1 MAPHTAAA
9 PEHTA
14 IRGEHECTPIPKG
27 RILEASNLAYTT
39 DMRLATIGTAV
50 FACIAGPASAAEEYC
65 KEVEVPVTIM
75 ATVPALPEI
84 FDLPSISNHIH
95 LWLGFLFNLPAQ
107 GRYTI
112 RATHCT
118 STVRDPENNG
128 RLQVLVHGIC
138 GSRHFFSGLESPSL
152 GIGAFGGKNYSYVD
166 YALSKGYDTLAVDRL
181 GNGRSDKPNP
191 FLVVHLPAQIEA
203 MNSLLEQ
210 IRAGALGKPPQ
221 EIIWYGHSWGSILGQ
236 GLTTKYPRA
245 VERLVLNGWT
255 AFIDKAGMTTALRL
269 QFWPARL
276 ADARKRFTKLGWGYL
291 QPSSEEGMTQMN
303 FWGAGTDFDGA
314 HYDTAIAKQMWTQVG
329 TVAFGELLTSALLN
343 GVPSA
348 SFTGKVLV
356 VTGKHDDF
364 FCATSYRAGHV
375 DCGSGDK
382 NGLGGSWSYVQDD
395 HSILA
400 RTGKQAFPRATRF
413 DYFVPP
419 NTGHCL
425 HQHYSQK
432 LSADTTEA
440 WLRETLPTSARVSR
454 SGAEAVGKGADVLLQ
469 HDEL

>member
-1 MAPHTAAA
+1 
-9 PEHTA
+9 
-14 IRGEHECTPIPKG
+14 
-27 RILEASNLAYTT
+27 
-39 DMRLATIGTAV
+39 MRLATICTALL
-50 FACIAGPASAAEEYC
+50 ACIAGPAFAVEQDC
-65 KEVEVPVTIM
+65 KEVEVPVTIR
-75 ATVPALPEI
+75 ATAPALPET
-84 FDLPSISNHIH
+84 FDLPSISNYVH
-95 LWLGFLFNLPAQ
+95 LWVGFLFNLPAQ
-107 GRYTI
+107 GKYTI
-112 RATHCT
+112 RGTHCT

-152 GIGAFGGKNYSYVD
+152 GIEAFGGKNYSYVD

-203 MNSLLEQ
+203 MNSLLER
-210 IRAGALGKPPQ
+210 IRAGALGKIPQ

-236 GLTTKYPRA
+236 GLTTKYPNA

-255 AFIDKAGMTTALRL
+255 AFVDKAAITTALRM

-291 QPSSEEGMTQMN
+291 QPSSEKGMTQMN

-314 HYDTAIAKQMWTQVG
+314 HYDTGITKQIWTQVG
-329 TVAFGELLTSALLN
+329 TVAFGELLTSSLLN

-348 SFTGKVLV
+348 SFKGKVLV
-356 VTGKHDDF
+356 VTGQHDDF
-364 FCATSYRAGHV
+364 FCTTSYRAGHV

-395 HSILA
+395 KSILA
-400 RTGKQAFPRATRF
+400 RTGKKAFPRATRF

-454 SGAEAVGKGADVLLQ
+454 SGAGVVDKGADGLLR